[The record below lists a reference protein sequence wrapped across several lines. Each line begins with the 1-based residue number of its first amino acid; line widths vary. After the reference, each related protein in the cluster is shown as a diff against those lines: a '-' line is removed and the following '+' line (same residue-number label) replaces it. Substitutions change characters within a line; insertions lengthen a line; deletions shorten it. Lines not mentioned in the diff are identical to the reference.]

1 MARSP
6 ANRSYELTSQII
18 DAQSLAA
25 LGITGGD
32 LDYITSSTIAYSK
45 TTRIAGATGLFLAQ
59 DSAVTTLTGQVP
71 TSGDQDYS
79 GLKTFNYGINI
90 KTAFSS
96 GDQTFDNFGHATTN
110 FVDTSGAGLNLIND
124 TANFGRYIRIGII
137 TYISFRVKY
146 PVTTSDLAASIS
158 LPGEWPY
165 DVSIPSSGLST
176 IQAYAPDMELI
187 GIPQRVQLNVNRLF
201 FRNQHIDS
209 PLVTNV
215 DLSGKEVIV
224 TGFYFV

>member
-6 ANRSYELTSQII
+6 VNRSYELTSQII

-32 LDYITSSTIAYSK
+32 LDYITGSTIAYSK
-45 TTRIAGATGLFLAQ
+45 TTRIAGATGLLLAQ

-79 GLKTFNYGINI
+79 GLKTFSNGINI

-96 GDQTFDNFGHATTN
+96 GDHTFKDYALQSSVP

-124 TANFGRYIRIGII
+124 SGNWGRYVHVGII
-137 TYISFRVKY
+137 NYLSFRVKY
-146 PVTTSDLAASIS
+146 PVTTSELAASIS
-158 LPGEWPY
+158 IPEFN
-165 DVSIPSSGLST
+165 VSIPSSELST
-176 IQAYAPDMELI
+176 IQAWAPDMELI
-187 GIPQRVQLNVNRLF
+187 GVPRRMQLNVNRLF

-209 PLVTNV
+209 PLVTNA